1 MYKNKRV
8 GVVGVIIT
16 IVILITLV
24 VLTNIKMNSFS
35 SLEGFFGKLIMPI
48 QNGITKLKNKLAKND
63 SFFEDIG
70 KLKEENEKLQN
81 ENNRLKEELKGLEI
95 IKAENA
101 TLRSYNDMSEQYK
114 EFKTIPGYIINRD
127 ISNLSST
134 IVINIGTNDG
144 VGVDMPVISTGGLV
158 GHVISV
164 TDKTAKVE
172 PIIDA
177 AGSTSAQFSTTRE
190 CVIAKGLLRK
200 Q

>member
-35 SLEGFFGKLIMPI
+35 SLEGFFGKLIIPM
-48 QNGITKLKNKLAKND
+48 QNGITRLKNRLAKND
-63 SFFEDIG
+63 SFFEDIS
-70 KLKEENEKLQN
+70 KLKEENERLEN

-134 IVINIGTNDG
+134 IVINIGTSDG
-144 VGVDMPVISTGGLV
+144 VYVDMPVISTGGLV

-177 AGSTSAQFSTTRE
+177 AGSTSAQLSTTRE

-200 Q
+200 